1 MSHYTSTPIPPRPA
15 TQQEVN
21 EQINR
26 LRRQLEEQL
35 RNAKDAATREALQR
49 AMGTQTREA
58 RKLQNSLKKLDQAT
72 RDKLDKMD
80 ANHRKQLAD
89 LTQKVYD
96 DIEKAQ
102 RKLATNI
109 NRQLDDL
116 ASDVSDQIK
125 GLDTKI
131 QRQQRDINAINKQMA
146 ILAQD
151 IDNMARDIDKRFQ
164 DNERQI
170 EDIQNDLKSIHERF
184 QDEDRQAKATVDTAR
199 NLLAVVEDRTML
211 DRFAPEYE
219 AQDVRDRVKNLLG
232 SDRHGAALT
241 AQADETIIRIWEV
254 ERHATQEKAKHDA
267 MVEITM
273 AQVEKVLKVVND
285 NREIKEDVEG
295 GDPMIIENE
304 FWSEG
309 EYGRL
314 EKELK
319 DLKAELNDRY
329 NDKLTRNRIE
339 AIARRS
345 AEIEGRIL
353 QIGAESIA
361 KAILSETR
369 VETVEDIVKAMEKK
383 GWTIKYVED
392 RPEFQY
398 MGGEEANDWRK
409 GVCAVLENNLGE
421 EITVIFGPIFDMQDR
436 LIVHQETS
444 QGDTDKKV
452 KEQSQ
457 VIAKQLCDLGFEVED
472 GTMDAGATNIPE
484 MGSAKRLG
492 QANSTDKVRQKIQ
505 KQTD

>member
-1 MSHYTSTPIPPRPA
+1 MSHYTSTPVPPRPA
-15 TQQEVN
+15 TQREVN

-26 LRRQLEEQL
+26 LRRQFEEQL
-35 RNAKDAATREALQR
+35 RIAKDAATRQALQR
-49 AMGTQTREA
+49 AMEAQEKEA
-58 RKLQNSLKKLDQAT
+58 RKLQDSMKKLDQAT

-89 LTQKVYD
+89 LSQKVYH

-102 RKLATNI
+102 RKLAADI

-131 QRQQRDINAINKQMA
+131 QRQQRDIKAINKQMEV
-146 ILAQD
+146 LAHG
-151 IDNMARDIDKRFQ
+151 IDDMAKDIDKRFQ
-164 DNERQI
+164 NNERQI

-184 QDEDRQAKATVDTAR
+184 KDEDQQAKETVDTAR
-199 NLLAVVEDRTML
+199 DLLAVVEERTML
-211 DRFAPEYE
+211 DRFAPNYE
-219 AQDVRDRVKNLLG
+219 AQDVRDRVRNLIG

-254 ERHATQEKAKHDA
+254 ERHAAQERAKHDA
-267 MVEITM
+267 MVEIAM

-285 NREIKEDVEG
+285 NRELKEEVEG

-314 EKELK
+314 EKELN

-329 NDKLTRNRIE
+329 NDRLTRDRIE

-353 QIGAESIA
+353 QIGVESVA

-383 GWTIKYVED
+383 GWTIKYVEE

-398 MGGEEANDWRK
+398 LGGEVANDWRK

-452 KEQSQ
+452 QEQSQ
-457 VIAKQLCDLGFEVED
+457 VIAKQLCDLGYEVEE
-472 GTMDAGATNIPE
+472 GTMDAGVTSIPE
-484 MGSAKRLG
+484 MGSTKRLG
-492 QANSTDKVRQKIQ
+492 QAHSTEKVRQKIQ
-505 KQTD
+505 K